1 MERRN
6 QAHIFGGTFL
16 IFLAAGSKQGML
28 IFLLGGTKSLSQAL
42 GPSNALFEIFTQ
54 IIKNI
59 LIYYNY
65 DPKTY
70 INTLEC
76 LNNESVENFHEKNRV
91 NSEKRKE
98 GNRGEGKN
106 DRNKK
111 TPKPIK
117 EAQTVPAPAS
127 RKSKECKAKNQHQIE
142 KTNYDI

>member
-1 MERRN
+1 M
-6 QAHIFGGTFL
+6 G
-16 IFLAAGSKQGML
+16 
-28 IFLLGGTKSLSQAL
+28 LLGFGHGGRKRYGDETTIPPWWTGNVELPWSSFE
-42 GPSNALFEIFTQ
+42 GPSNALFEICTQ
-54 IIKNI
+54 IIENI

-117 EAQTVPAPAS
+117 EAQTVPAPAT
-127 RKSKECKAKNQHQIE
+127 QLH
-142 KTNYDI
+142 